1 VRPTE
6 LLDAAGAA
14 DRLTV
19 AAAEGSIG
27 PLGDRPLVVVALD
40 GTDTEPLEAI
50 AGVLPAVVV
59 GLGRPQDGAPDL
71 DVLLTD
77 EPDPPAP
84 WVSTTGPGDLDA
96 LVTAVDQSPLAA
108 VTLVQLLRM
117 GRTLAVPERLVAES
131 VAYGLLQAGP
141 QYQTWLRAHQ
151 DSRGRGEPDRDTGPA
166 VLVERHGATLTV
178 TLDRPHVHNAF
189 HLALRDGL
197 VEALQLAALDPTVA
211 SVDLR
216 GNGPSFCSGGDLTEF
231 GTVPD
236 PVTGHLVRTTR
247 SAALALWRV
256 ADRVTVHL
264 HGACVGAG
272 IELAALAG
280 QVVAHPDSRLRLP
293 EVGFGLVPGAGGT
306 ASVPLRIG
314 RARTAWLALSG
325 TTLDAATALRW
336 GLVDAL
342 DG

>member
-1 VRPTE
+1 M
-6 LLDAAGAA
+6 LDAADAA
-14 DRLTV
+14 DRLMA

-27 PLGDRPLVVVALD
+27 PLAARPLVVVALD
-40 GTDTEPLEAI
+40 GTDTAPLEAV
-50 AGVLPAVVV
+50 AGLLPAVVV
-59 GLGRPQDGAPDL
+59 GLGRPRDGAPDL

-84 WVSTTGPGDLDA
+84 WVSTTGPADLDE
-96 LVTAVDQSPLAA
+96 LVAAVEHSPQAA

-131 VAYGLLQAGP
+131 VAYGLLQSGP
-141 QYQTWLRAHQ
+141 QYQAWLRAR
-151 DSRGRGEPDRDTGPA
+151 RGRHGGGEPDRDAGPA
-166 VLVERHGATLTV
+166 VLVERQGATLSV

-189 HLALRDGL
+189 NLALRDGL
-197 VEALQLAALDPTVA
+197 VEALQLAGLDPTIT
-211 SVDLR
+211 SVELR

-236 PVTGHLVRTTR
+236 PVTGHVVRTTR

-280 QVVAHPDSRLRLP
+280 RVVAHPDSRLRLP

-325 TTLDAATALRW
+325 ATLDAATSLQW

-342 DG
+342 EG

>member
-1 VRPTE
+1 MACSSPGRSTRPGC
-6 LLDAAGAA
+6 APAGAA
-14 DRLTV
+14 R
-19 AAAEGSIG
+19 A
-27 PLGDRPLVVVALD
+27 
-40 GTDTEPLEAI
+40 
-50 AGVLPAVVV
+50 
-59 GLGRPQDGAPDL
+59 QD
-71 DVLLTD
+71 
-77 EPDPPAP
+77 
-84 WVSTTGPGDLDA
+84 
-96 LVTAVDQSPLAA
+96 
-108 VTLVQLLRM
+108 
-117 GRTLAVPERLVAES
+117 
-131 VAYGLLQAGP
+131 
-141 QYQTWLRAHQ
+141 
-151 DSRGRGEPDRDTGPA
+151 EPDRDAGPA
-166 VLVERHGATLTV
+166 VLVERQDATLSV

-189 HLALRDGL
+189 NLALRDGL
-197 VEALQLAALDPTVA
+197 VEALQLASLDPTIT
-211 SVDLR
+211 SVELR

-236 PVTGHLVRTTR
+236 PVTGHVVRTTR

-280 QVVAHPDSRLRLP
+280 RVVAHPDSRLRLP

-325 TTLDAATALRW
+325 ATLDAATSLQW

-342 DG
+342 EG